1 MFAVPEALGVKLAWQ
16 LAVPRVVP
24 ALRVQGELVKL
35 PEAPVAVNV
44 MVPAG
49 LTEVPVFDGLSVTV
63 AVHVVAKANGSGFGL
78 QETIVIVGA
87 TAGIAKFA
95 SSVTFVD
102 PGVDMPDP
110 KNPSRV
116 FWLMVKWSTPLA

>member
-1 MFAVPEALGVKLAWQ
+1 MLL
-16 LAVPRVVP
+16 VVN
-24 ALRVQGELVKL
+24 ET
-35 PEAPVAVNV
+35 
-44 MVPAG
+44 VPAG
-49 LTEVPVFDGLSVTV
+49 VVGLVLVSVTV

-116 FWLMVKWSTPLA
+116 FWLIVKSLTPLA